1 MTHTREDFIHTL
13 SQLVEE
19 GIFPHMRF
27 CGPHENDVQTVV
39 QSIIS
44 PHYENESMILEIHI
58 LDNQSESLLI
68 QTITSFCDQ
77 QAVVAE
83 VHRKPKIVILHQ
95 HNEILTECFVHFLE
109 QRMVE
114 TRVKFIFL
122 TTSDI

>member
-1 MTHTREDFIHTL
+1 
-13 SQLVEE
+13 
-19 GIFPHMRF
+19 MRF

-77 QAVVAE
+77 QAVVAKYIE
-83 VHRKPKIVILHQ
+83 NLKLLYYINTMKY
-95 HNEILTECFVHFLE
+95 
-109 QRMVE
+109 
-114 TRVKFIFL
+114 
-122 TTSDI
+122 